1 MAARPIRNLPEKSV
15 IGDRD
20 LIMIIDEDDTGK
32 SKKTTIKAFQKKN
45 LARTVAM
52 NLLLGI

>member
-1 MAARPIRNLPEKSV
+1 MASRQIRNLPEKSV

-20 LIMIIDEDDTGK
+20 LIMVIDEDDAGK